1 MVEPTSRRRLLAA
14 VSVAQLATSVA
25 GMLVALRRRH
35 PFDVFWMHGRADA
48 IARDTIVRGT
58 ALSAPVS
65 NLLAQAA
72 LTAVVARRPSRGAA
86 RALGG
91 LGALQVA
98 GYLGERL
105 VRRRLRPSGWDAVES
120 PLVVAGIGLAGAMAT
135 LGRQVG
141 RPDGP
146 VRSPSPVRARR
157 RRSVRFGS

>member
-1 MVEPTSRRRLLAA
+1 MVEPTPRSRLLAA
-14 VSVAQLATSVA
+14 VSVAQLATGVA
-25 GMLVALRRRH
+25 GMVVALRRRH
-35 PFDVFWMHGRADA
+35 PYDLFWMHGRADT
-48 IARDTIVRGT
+48 IARDTILKGT

-72 LTAVVARRPSRGAA
+72 LTAVLARRPSRGAA

-120 PLVVAGIGLAGAMAT
+120 PLAAAGIGLAGAMAA
-135 LGRQVG
+135 LGSRAA
-141 RPDGP
+141 PWDGA
-146 VRSPSPVRARR
+146 AR
-157 RRSVRFGS
+157 